1 LCFVSDTLI
10 CFQQLI
16 SAAHCSLYLAQ
27 YADFVGCLDEK
38 WLSDIFII
46 SLDIWQ
52 FPTFFPFTFHSL
64 PWCLTVSDCNKMSC
78 SWLAVVIPDLFT
90 VLTSSHSEMIG
101 QLTKGSFFSL
111 LYNSHLNNDLS
122 FTVHWEPIASCE
134 FQF

>member
-10 CFQQLI
+10 CFQQLL

-27 YADFVGCLDEK
+27 YAGFVEK

-46 SLDIWQ
+46 ALDIWQ
-52 FPTFFPFTFHSL
+52 FSTFFPFSFHSL
-64 PWCLTVSDCNKMSC
+64 PWCLTVSDCYKMSC

-90 VLTSSHSEMIG
+90 VFTNSHSEMIW

-111 LYNSHLNNDLS
+111 LYNSHWNNDLS
-122 FTVHWEPIASCE
+122 VTVHWKPIASCE